1 MPIKLTSLIIVT
13 IALLWV
19 SSSSYAKNQLDGHYS
34 PYLAMHGNDPVHW
47 MEWGEAALEKARKEK
62 KLIFVSIGYY
72 ACHWCHVMHRESYS
86 DPAIAKLLNQHYIAI
101 KVDRE
106 LNPIL
111 DKRLINFVQATT
123 GTAGWPLNVFIT
135 PEGYPLVGI
144 TYLPK
149 TQFSAAIQNLN
160 QQWSADPE
168 QLIHDAKAQNNHLS
182 KQILAADNQGDY
194 SHINENI
201 KELLQQS
208 MQYANTLQGGF
219 SQVRQFPSAAKLL
232 ALMRL
237 QQDNNT
243 HKALDDFIQL
253 TLDNMQNK
261 GLHDEIA
268 GGFYRYTV
276 DPDWHTPHF
285 EKMLYSN
292 ALLAIIYHQ
301 AAKQYNNSSYQ
312 KTALETLDFL
322 QADMQGKDGAFIASL
337 SAVDNHN
344 IEGGYYLWQQ
354 KELKQF
360 LSKDELYLANL
371 AWGLDQIPSLEAG
384 ILPMLTMP
392 IDELAT
398 QLKQD
403 KSKLLQNLKQLK
415 RKFKQQRKLK
425 RVIPRDDKLLAA
437 WNGLNLAAFATLLPE
452 DKSLKPTGEKLANFL
467 LSLWDGKQLRRA
479 KNSQKSGT
487 VKDYAAVAWGLVQWG
502 KAANNEQVTKV
513 AIAII
518 DTAWKKFYSA
528 KSWKESET
536 SLLPDPLHRP
546 HIEDSPIPSAEA
558 LLIEASQFV
567 DNGQW
572 QTQIKQ
578 VFENSTEEMED
589 NPFSYAYLLSISI
602 P

>member
-1 MPIKLTSLIIVT
+1 
-13 IALLWV
+13 
-19 SSSSYAKNQLDGHYS
+19 
-34 PYLAMHGNDPVHW
+34 
-47 MEWGEAALEKARKEK
+47 
-62 KLIFVSIGYY
+62 
-72 ACHWCHVMHRESYS
+72 MHRESYS

-149 TQFSAAIQNLN
+149 TQFSAAIKNLN
-160 QQWSADPE
+160 QQWLADPK
-168 QLIHDAKAQNNHLS
+168 QLSHDAKAQNNHLS

-194 SHINENI
+194 PHISDNI

-232 ALMRL
+232 ALIRL

-243 HKALDDFIQL
+243 NKALNDFIQL
-253 TLDNMQNK
+253 TLDNMQKK

-276 DPDWHTPHF
+276 DPDWNTPHF

-292 ALLAIIYHQ
+292 ALLAIIYHK
-301 AAKQYNNSSYQ
+301 AAKQYNNPSYQ

-360 LSKDELYLANL
+360 LSKDELHLANL
-371 AWGLDQIPSLEAG
+371 AWGLDQVPSLEAG
-384 ILPMLTMP
+384 ILPMLTMS
-392 IDELAT
+392 IDELAI

-403 KSKLLQNLKQLK
+403 KTKLLQNLEQLK
-415 RKFKQQRKLK
+415 GKFKQQRRLK
-425 RVIPRDDKLLAA
+425 RVIPKDEKLLAA
-437 WNGLNLAAFATLLPE
+437 WNGLSLAAFATLLPE

-502 KAANNEQVTKV
+502 KVANNKQATKI

-518 DTAWKKFYSA
+518 DTAWKKFYSK

-536 SLLPDPLHRP
+536 SLLPDPLYRP
-546 HIEDSPIPSAEA
+546 HIEDNPIPSAEA
-558 LLIEASQFV
+558 LLVEASQFV
-567 DNGQW
+567 DAERW
-572 QTQIKQ
+572 KTKIKQ